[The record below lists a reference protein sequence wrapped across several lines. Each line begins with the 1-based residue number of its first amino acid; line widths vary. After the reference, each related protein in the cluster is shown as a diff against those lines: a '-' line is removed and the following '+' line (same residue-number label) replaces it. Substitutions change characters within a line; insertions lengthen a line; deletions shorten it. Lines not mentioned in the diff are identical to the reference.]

1 LEWNKETREALL
13 SVSNKYLFFLSFF
26 LSSSSSSGPLKKKRK
41 KKREK
46 KSQKMEIGGNMF
58 GQSNGNKG
66 QNSNNGNIG
75 WDIWELSTSR
85 LDWGN
90 NSSNTLYTTTATA
103 TLTAGS
109 SSATREEGSAAH
121 APFFF
126 HHSGGD
132 IGVHHQQL
140 HYHQEQQGSLYGA
153 GDGSQRHHPDP
164 HLMCLNLGKRH
175 YFEDATPLG
184 DRHVARSSSVGK
196 RGKPYT
202 TTTTTGHRGCVGGP
216 SSSSSPLPATVPRC
230 QVEGCHVPLLN
241 AKDYHRRHKVCEMH
255 SKAPRVVVLGLEQRF
270 CQQCSRY
277 FLPTPKE

>member
-1 LEWNKETREALL
+1 
-13 SVSNKYLFFLSFF
+13 
-26 LSSSSSSGPLKKKRK
+26 
-41 KKREK
+41 
-46 KSQKMEIGGNMF
+46 MEIGGNMF
-58 GQSNGNKG
+58 GQSNGNRG

-202 TTTTTGHRGCVGGP
+202 TTTTTTTTTDHRGCVGGP

-277 FLPTPKE
+277 FLPTPKEYEIRPSTFINYHNYTTVIPLKHV